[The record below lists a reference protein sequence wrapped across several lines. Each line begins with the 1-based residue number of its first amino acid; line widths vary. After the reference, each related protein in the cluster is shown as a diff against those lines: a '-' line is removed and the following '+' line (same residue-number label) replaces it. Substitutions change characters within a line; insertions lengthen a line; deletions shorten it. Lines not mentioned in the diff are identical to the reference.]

1 MVWHKTFWKVQLS
14 MMKQLTFILAVCI
27 LQHIAKAQQVT
38 GLWYNTDSSRIYEIK
53 QSCNEQYEAV
63 IKNSS
68 RKTDSAGFCVI
79 KYLHYNNRKK
89 RFEGIMYAAADK
101 QPCFVKITAANNR
114 LILKLS
120 RMYVFDAVLTWSRAG
135 GHNLPAEM

>member
-27 LQHIAKAQQVT
+27 LQHTAKAQQVT

-53 QSCNEQYEAV
+53 QSGNEQYEAV

-68 RKTDSAGFCVI
+68 RKTDSTGFCI
-79 KYLHYNNRKK
+79 IRHLHYNAHKK
-89 RFEGIMYAAADK
+89 RFEGMMYAASGI
-101 QPCFVKITAANNR
+101 QPCFVKISVAENR
-114 LILKLS
+114 LVLKLS
-120 RMYVFDAVLTWSRAG
+120 RMLLFDAVLTWNRAG
-135 GHNLPAEM
+135 NEAVSAAR